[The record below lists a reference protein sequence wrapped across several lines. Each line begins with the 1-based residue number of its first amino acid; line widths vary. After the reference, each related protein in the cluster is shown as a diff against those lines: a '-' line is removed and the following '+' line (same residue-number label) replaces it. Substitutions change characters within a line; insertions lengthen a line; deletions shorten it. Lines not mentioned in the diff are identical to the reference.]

1 MLQFPDHYSYYVS
14 IWKGHDT
21 NKHYQGWNCSH
32 WHCLPPV
39 GVPGVCAGSEAS
51 KEPLQEKTSEDKD
64 WQSWLNAG
72 LSFVTSDFVQMGERA
87 ELSIHTWTWKILL
100 LPHYKEDKA

>member
-1 MLQFPDHYSYYVS
+1 MERTRYEQTLPRTELFTLALPSPSGCARGLCGQ
-14 IWKGHDT
+14 
-21 NKHYQGWNCSH
+21 QGF
-32 WHCLPPV
+32 
-39 GVPGVCAGSEAS
+39 
-51 KEPLQEKTSEDKD
+51 KELLQEKTSEDKD